1 MESEEVD
8 LNEEL
13 QHLEVEVEALESDLK
28 EVHYGRKWKKTQTK

>member
-13 QHLEVEVEALESDLK
+13 QHLEIEVDSLEADLK
-28 EVHYGRKWKKTQTK
+28 EVIVHLFNCLP

>member
-13 QHLEVEVEALESDLK
+13 QHLEVEVDALEADLK
-28 EVHYGRKWKKTQTK
+28 EVRYIERSRLV